1 LRHRTDS
8 KSRVSE
14 NAAKRKTAEHG
25 RAAEHEYRN
34 QAGELV
40 RWSFKQVERVCEI
53 EEGVPKNGTELF
65 SRFFKEFEVKSLLT
79 QFED

>member
-1 LRHRTDS
+1 
-8 KSRVSE
+8 
-14 NAAKRKTAEHG
+14 
-25 RAAEHEYRN
+25 
-34 QAGELV
+34 V